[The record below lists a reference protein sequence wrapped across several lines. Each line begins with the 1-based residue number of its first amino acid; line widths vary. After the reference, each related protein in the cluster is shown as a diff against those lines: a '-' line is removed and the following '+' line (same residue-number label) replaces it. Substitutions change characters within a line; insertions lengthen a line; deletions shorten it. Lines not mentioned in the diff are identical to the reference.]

1 MSTFPFP
8 CSEVFNVKLNVN
20 VKQAENVSIL
30 STKKDNTHLEKNNYM
45 HKNSPTST
53 VSELRFIDLT
63 CQFPSI
69 GFLK

>member
-1 MSTFPFP
+1 MSTFPLP
-8 CSEVFNVKLNVN
+8 CSEVFKVKVNVN

>member
-1 MSTFPFP
+1 MS
-8 CSEVFNVKLNVN
+8 SLN

-30 STKKDNTHLEKNNYM
+30 STEKDNTHLELNNYM